1 MASVA
6 SQTSRS
12 GNAAQPAMSA
22 HPAERSSAPDVVVV
36 GAGFAGLYMLHK
48 LRTLGFSARVVEAA
62 DDVGGT
68 WYWNRYPGA
77 RCDITTAD
85 YTYSFDPELETA
97 WTWSEKYATQPEI
110 LRYAQFVAERYDLRR
125 DIDFGTR
132 VDQARWDDAAGR
144 WQIHTSRGET
154 LTPRFYVM
162 ASGCLSAPKELDIPG
177 AGSFKGEVYNT
188 SRWPHGGV
196 DLSGKRVAV
205 IGTGSSGIQCIPM
218 LAQQAAQLTVFQ
230 RTANYSVP
238 ARNGPVAPERL
249 QQLNADRAAYRQA
262 AKLSRAGVPMPLNMV
277 YGRYAPPEVRTQLL
291 NQGWESG
298 ELVAAISIFAD
309 QGLFEDSN
317 ELVCDFVRDKIR
329 AAVKD
334 PATAEA
340 LCPNDHPFGTKRPCL
355 DTGYYET
362 YNRPNVRLV
371 DLKRTPIDAITA
383 TGIDVDG
390 ESLPFDAI
398 VYATGFDAMTGALV
412 AVDIAGRGGQ
422 TLKRKWA
429 DGPKSYLG
437 LMTTGF
443 PNFFT
448 ITGPQSPSVF
458 SNMMVSI
465 EQHVDWIG
473 DCLAHM
479 RLRGASV
486 IEPTDTAESGWM
498 QHNDD
503 CAAITLHPRAN
514 SWYMGANVPGKHL
527 GLMPY
532 IGGVD
537 AYRKAC
543 DEVAERGY
551 LGFAFS
557 GPGVSGG
564 RSSED
569 GVVRR
574 LQPDVRMVQEMMAAL
589 NLPTFDS
596 LPPDAARGLLAQINT
611 QRPPGLAVG
620 EIRDGTLPGAAG
632 ALDYRLYRPDTPGP
646 HPLVVYFHGGGWVLG
661 SHDSDD
667 PMLRDLCRRSG
678 VLIVSVNYRHAPE
691 VRFPAAADDALAAV
705 RWAGEHA
712 RELGAIPGQLAVA
725 GWSAGGNL
733 AAVTCQRVRDE
744 GGPRILGQLLLTPVT
759 DCDMTTRSYIENAD
773 GYVLT
778 LPLMRWFW
786 DHYCDPADRADP
798 RVSPLRAKDL
808 SRLPPAMVVTCEFDP
823 LRDEGQAYAAAL
835 ADAGV
840 PVQELRARGHTHLS
854 PTMVDVVVSGEPV
867 RAQMA
872 EALRGFF
879 APSQAGRATR

>member
-6 SQTSRS
+6 SETSRS
-12 GNAAQPAMSA
+12 AAQAASSA
-22 HPAERSSAPDVVVV
+22 VRADRSSAPDVVVV

-48 LRTLGFSARVVEAA
+48 LRTLGFSARVVEVA

-85 YTYSFDPELETA
+85 YAYSFDPELESA
-97 WTWSEKYATQPEI
+97 WSWSEKYATQPEI
-110 LRYAQFVAERYDLRR
+110 LRYAQFVAERYDLKR

-132 VDQARWDDAAGR
+132 VDQACWDDATCR
-144 WQIHTSRGET
+144 WHIHTTRDET
-154 LTPRFYVM
+154 LTPRFYIM
-162 ASGCLSAPKELDIPG
+162 ASGVLSAPKEPDIPG
-177 AGSFKGEVYNT
+177 AGSFKGEVYST

-196 DLSGKRVAV
+196 DFSGKHVAV

-218 LAQQAAQLTVFQ
+218 IAQQAAQLTVFQ
-230 RTANYSVP
+230 RTPNYSVP
-238 ARNGPVAPERL
+238 ARNGQVAPERL

-277 YGRYAPPEVRTQLL
+277 YGRYAPPELRAQLL

-309 QGLFEDSN
+309 QGLFDDSN
-317 ELVCDFVRDKIR
+317 ELVCEFVRGKIR
-329 AAVKD
+329 AAVKN

-340 LCPNDHPFGTKRPCL
+340 LCPKDHPFGTKRPCL

-371 DLKRTPIDAITA
+371 DLKRTPIEVITA
-383 TGIDVDG
+383 SGIDVGD

-398 VYATGFDAMTGALV
+398 VYATGFDAMTGPLV
-412 AVDIAGRGGQ
+412 A
-422 TLKRKWA
+422 
-429 DGPKSYLG
+429 
-437 LMTTGF
+437 
-443 PNFFT
+443 NFFT
-448 ITGPQSPSVF
+448 ITGPQSPSVL

-473 DCLAHM
+473 DCLSHL
-479 RLRGASV
+479 RQRGASV

-498 QHNDD
+498 QHCDD

-514 SWYMGANVPGKHL
+514 SWYMGSNVPGKHR
-527 GLMPY
+527 GLLPY

-543 DEVAERGY
+543 DEVVERGY
-551 LGFAFS
+551 LGFTLS
-557 GPGVSGG
+557 GPGVAGG

-569 GVVRR
+569 GVIRR

-596 LPPDAARGLLAQINT
+596 LPPDAARGLLAQINS
-611 QRPPGLAVG
+611 QRPPGLPVG
-620 EIRDGTLPGAAG
+620 EIRDGTLPGAAA

-646 HPLVVYFHGGGWVLG
+646 HPLVVYLHGGGWVLG

-712 RELGAIPGQLAVA
+712 RELGGIPGQLAMA
-725 GWSAGGNL
+725 GWSAGANL

-759 DCDMTTRSYIENAD
+759 DCDMSTRSYVENAD

-778 LPLMRWFW
+778 APLMRWFW
-786 DHYCDPADRADP
+786 DHYCDPADRTDP
-798 RVSPLRAKDL
+798 HVSPLRAKDL

-835 ADAGV
+835 ANAGV

-854 PTMVDVVVSGEPV
+854 PTMVDVVISGEPV
-867 RAQMA
+867 RAWMA
-872 EALRGFF
+872 EALRSFF
-879 APSQAGRATR
+879 ASTQGDRATR